1 MDIDGMM
8 CDHCVRAVTN
18 AIKSVDGVTN
28 VVVSLADN
36 RAVFT
41 ADESRIDSIVRAIKD
56 EDYEVTKVTRV

>member
-28 VVVSLADN
+28 IAVSLADN

-41 ADESRIDSIVRAIKD
+41 ADESKIDSIVRAIKD